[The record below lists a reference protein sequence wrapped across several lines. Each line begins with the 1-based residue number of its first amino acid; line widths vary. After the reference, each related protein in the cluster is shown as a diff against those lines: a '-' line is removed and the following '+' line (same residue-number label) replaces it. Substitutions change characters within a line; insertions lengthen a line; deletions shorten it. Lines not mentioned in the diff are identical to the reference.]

1 MSITAT
7 ASATFDA
14 PTLDRLRAD
23 VNEVLAALDASP
35 APDAWRD
42 RLISEAF
49 FRRADPVYLQGREL
63 TYILAQWRDLAA
75 WVQERQE
82 GEIRIRIFNPTKE
95 SHGYYLNRTVLQ
107 TCMADQP
114 FIFDSLDTLL
124 RSMDLPP
131 LRCIHPVVGVQRFDD
146 GSLEAIDPLPES
158 LEDTSGFES
167 MMHFELPRMDESTM
181 HRVELA
187 VRERLLKIRAVVT
200 DHTKLRGKCR
210 WLASHLGEY
219 TVTGSTEYYRT
230 VSLIQKFFHWLVD
243 DNYVFVG
250 YAEFRDTARG
260 EAPPTLMPESL
271 LGQGRLAAEAG
282 EEVSFPADA
291 MGWLDSDE
299 VIYLGKGA
307 RQAEIHRTGKLDL
320 IAVRLHEEGHSD
332 RICVFSG
339 LYTYKAIREDI
350 SRIPLLRAKL
360 DTILRDESAVVGS
373 MLSDKL
379 QRGFRA
385 LPVEFLLEADCAA
398 ISRALGLVNAAE
410 EGGETAV
417 HLIAEPGARAAFVL
431 VSLSRDRFSDD
442 VRQSVVDR
450 LMGVLGANYVD
461 SRVAPGH
468 GGNVVLQLYLTASK
482 RFRELDPSR
491 LEAAVSAVT
500 DSWQD
505 QLSTILKDRI
515 ADGEVAEWM
524 VDAYVGAFPDEYT
537 HSVRP
542 SEALEDVLNLE
553 RCREEGMVRVAVS
566 SVADDLVSGVTRLKI
581 YQLKKIYLT
590 DSTPVLD
597 HFGLRVIDQ
606 NSWTVSIADG
616 EVAYVDT
623 FRVVPEHRKINLEDH
638 IEHLVHGL
646 SSVLRHESRDDRLN
660 NLILTAGLDHREVE
674 VLRAYIAHAR
684 QLGATD
690 PVPVVLSTW
699 NRHPKAASL
708 LMRLF
713 RSRFNP
719 LLGAAGDADRARLVE
734 RNHQAFV
741 NYLDDVELAS
751 EDRVLRRSG
760 NLVMAT
766 LRTNHWSGAT
776 KEGHPLALKIDC
788 SAVDQMPAPR
798 PYREIFIH
806 HLDVEGV
813 HLRGGPVAR
822 GGLRWSDR
830 PADFRTEILGLMDTQ
845 MVKNVLIVPVGAKG
859 GFVLKRNYATRAE
872 ARTAADQLYKVFIR
886 GLLDVTDNVVDGE
899 VVPPIGVVR
908 YDGDDPYLVVAADK
922 GTAHLSDTAN
932 SIAIDYGFWLGDAFA
947 SGGSAG
953 YDHKAYGITAK
964 GGWVCVR
971 RHFRELGLDPEKDVI
986 TVAGIGD
993 MGGDVFGNG
1002 LLLSKTVKLLAT
1014 FNHMHIFLDPDPD
1027 PATSWVER
1035 KRLFDT
1041 PRTTWDDYDRSLMSK
1056 GSGIFSR
1063 TAKSIPLTKQVRTM
1077 LGVEVE
1083 EMSADEVVTA
1093 ILHME
1098 ADLLWNGGI
1107 GTYVKASYETDRD
1120 AGDPANDALRVN
1132 ADELRFRVVGEGG
1145 NLGFTQAARV
1155 EFSSK
1160 GGRIN
1165 SDAVDNSGGVDMSD
1179 HEVNLKILFASLER
1193 SGDITREQRDA
1204 TLLKIAEQVS
1214 DDVQRNNHDHSL
1226 MISLDVAR
1234 SAESLNGFRIVL
1246 NDLEDEGRLDRARH
1260 RVPDD
1265 GEMVRRQRTSEGLLR
1280 PELTRIGPLVKMKV
1294 YEELLADE
1302 RFDTPYIERWLMDY
1316 FPKAVRD
1323 GWPEAIRGHQ
1333 LHKEI
1338 AATVITNRLVD
1349 AMGVTHFS
1357 KMERVT
1363 GRDMVEIAYASLIAA
1378 DLLDTW
1384 KLKGLLRDIDGV
1396 RASVEYVKL
1405 RHVEESVSE
1414 LAQWLLQRPIDVLD
1428 ANAVVARF
1436 RPGFETYERAL
1447 GKIIDRSE
1455 KREYQRRQRYLRNRN
1470 IRVPG
1475 AERAAAL
1482 ELLVDAG
1489 EAVLLSEES
1498 GIGAGQAGML
1508 LKRVAASSQLLL
1520 ARQLALPADARDG
1533 WEVRAITELRA
1544 NIAELISVLAT
1555 KTLTGSEID
1564 EKAKGRKLQA
1574 ALTNAW
1580 ETYRESN
1587 ASVFYRADGL
1597 ARRIEVTRARGLAPA
1612 MVLYGAVRVLQGS

>member
-7 ASATFDA
+7 ATATFDA

-63 TYILAQWRDLAA
+63 NYILAQWRNFADWAA
-75 WVQERQE
+75 
-82 GEIRIRIFNPTKE
+82 IRPGDQMLVRVFNPTKE
-95 SHGYYLNRTVLQ
+95 EHGYYLNRTVLQ
-107 TCMADQP
+107 TCVQDQP
-114 FIFDSLDTLL
+114 FIFHSLDTLL
-124 RSMDLPP
+124 RSRDMPP
-131 LRCIHPVVGVQRFDD
+131 LRCIHPIVGIERRKD
-146 GSLEAIDPLPES
+146 GSIEAIDPLPEGLDDS
-158 LEDTSGFES
+158 VHLES
-167 MMHFELPRMDESTM
+167 MMHFELPRLEGDALA
-181 HRVELA
+181 ELQAA
-187 VRERLLKIRAVVT
+187 VTERLRKIRAVVT
-200 DHTKLRGKCR
+200 DHTDLRGKAR
-210 WLASHLGEY
+210 WLASHLGEF

-243 DNYVFVG
+243 ENYVFVG
-250 YAEFRDTARG
+250 YAEFRDEARG
-260 EAPPTLMPESL
+260 QAPPTLLPDSL

-282 EEVSFPADA
+282 EEVRFPKDA
-291 MGWLDSDE
+291 MPWLEGED

-307 RQAEIHRTGKLDL
+307 RQAEIHRTGKLDM
-320 IAVRLHEEGHSD
+320 IAVRLHEDGEAD

-339 LYTYKAIREDI
+339 LYTYKAIREDVA
-350 SRIPLLRAKL
+350 RIPLLRAKL
-360 DTILRDESAVVGS
+360 ESILREESAVVGS
-373 MLSDKL
+373 QLADKL
-379 QRGFRA
+379 QAGFRA
-385 LPVEFLLEADCAA
+385 LPVEFLLEADSAA
-398 ISRALGLVNAAE
+398 IARALGLVNAAE
-410 EGGETAV
+410 EGGETAL
-417 HLIAEPGARAAFVL
+417 HLIAEPGARAAFVI
-431 VSLSRDRFSDD
+431 VSLSRERFNDE
-442 VRQSVVDR
+442 VRQNVVDR
-450 LMGVLGANYVD
+450 IMSVLGANYVD
-461 SRVAPGH
+461 SRVASGH
-468 GGNVVLQLYLTASK
+468 GGNVVLQLYLTASR
-482 RFRELDPSR
+482 RFRDVDPSR
-491 LEAAVSAVT
+491 LEAAISAVT

-505 QLSTILKDRI
+505 QLSTILKDRL
-515 ADGEVAEWM
+515 ADGEVADWM
-524 VDAYVGAFPDEYT
+524 VSAYVGAFPEEYT

-553 RCREEGMVRVAVS
+553 RTREAGHVRVAVS

-606 NSWTVSIADG
+606 SSWTVSIADG

-623 FRVVPEHRKINLEDH
+623 FRVVPEHRKIQLQDHTENL
-638 IEHLVHGL
+638 VAGL
-646 SSVLRHESRDDRLN
+646 TSVLRRASRDDRLN
-660 NLILTAGLDHREVE
+660 SLILTAGLQHREVE

-684 QLGATD
+684 QLGAAD
-690 PVPVVLSTW
+690 PVPVVHATW
-699 NRHPKAASL
+699 NRHPKAAA
-708 LMRLF
+708 LMLRLF

-719 LLGAAGDADRARLVE
+719 LLGPASDADRARLVE
-734 RNHQAFV
+734 RNQRAFLE
-741 NYLDDVELAS
+741 YLDTVELAS
-751 EDRVLRRSG
+751 EDRVLRRSC

-776 KEGHPLALKIDC
+776 KEGHPLALKVDC
-788 SAVDQMPAPR
+788 AAVDEMPAPR
-798 PYREIFIH
+798 PYREIFVH
-806 HLDVEGV
+806 HLAVEGV

-845 MVKNVLIVPVGAKG
+845 MVKNVLIVPEGAKG
-859 GFVLKRNYATRAE
+859 GFILKQGYGTRAE
-872 ARTAADQLYKVFIR
+872 ARAAADELYKVFIR
-886 GLLDVTDNVVDGE
+886 GLLDVTDNVVGGE
-899 VVPPIGVVR
+899 IVPPIGVVR

-971 RHFRELGLDPEKDVI
+971 RHFRELGLDPEQDVI
-986 TVAGIGD
+986 TAVGVGD

-1002 LLLSKTVKLLAT
+1002 LLLSRTIKLLAA

-1041 PRTTWDDYDRSLMSK
+1041 PRTTWADYDTSVMSE
-1056 GSGIFSR
+1056 GGGVFSR
-1063 TAKSIPLTKQVRTM
+1063 TAKSIPLTPQLQAL
-1077 LGVEVE
+1077 LGVDLP
-1083 EMSADEVVTA
+1083 EMAADDVVTA
-1093 ILHME
+1093 ILRLE
-1098 ADLLWNGGI
+1098 ADLLWNAGI
-1107 GTYVKASYETDRD
+1107 GTYVKASYETHRD
-1120 AGDPANDALRVN
+1120 AGDSANDSLRVN

-1155 EFSSK
+1155 EYASK

-1179 HEVNLKILFASLER
+1179 HEVNLKILFAALER
-1193 SGDITREQRDA
+1193 EGSITREERDA
-1204 TLLKIAEQVS
+1204 TLLSIAEQVS

-1234 SAESLNGFRIVL
+1234 SAEALNGFRIVL
-1246 NDLEDEGRLDRARH
+1246 NDLEAEGRLDRSRH
-1260 RVPDD
+1260 RLPDD
-1265 GEMVRRQRTSEGLLR
+1265 GEMVRRQRINEGLLR
-1280 PELTRIGPLVKMKV
+1280 PELTRIGPFVKMKV

-1316 FPKAVRD
+1316 FPPAVRE
-1323 GWPEAIRGHQ
+1323 GWPDAIRGHQ

-1363 GRDMVEIAYASLIAA
+1363 GRDVVEIAYASLIAA
-1378 DLLDTW
+1378 DLLDVWT
-1384 KLKGLLRDIDGV
+1384 LKGLLRDIDGV

-1428 ANAVVARF
+1428 AHSVVERF
-1436 RPGFETYERAL
+1436 QAGFGEYERAL

-1455 KREYQRRQRYLRNRN
+1455 KREFQRRLRYLRNRN
-1470 IRVPG
+1470 VRVAG
-1475 AERAAAL
+1475 VERAAAL
-1482 ELLVDAG
+1482 ELVVEAG
-1489 EAVLLSEES
+1489 EAVLLNEAS
-1498 GIGAGQAGML
+1498 GIGTVQAGML
-1508 LKRVAASSQLLL
+1508 LKRVAAESQLLL

-1544 NIAELISVLAT
+1544 NIASLISILARG
-1555 KTLTGSEID
+1555 TLEAGTID
-1564 EKAKGRKLQA
+1564 SNGKGRKLQA
-1574 ALTNAW
+1574 SLSDAW
-1580 ETYRESN
+1580 EQYRREH
-1587 ASVFYRADGL
+1587 ADVLDRAAAL
-1597 ARRIEVTRARGLAPA
+1597 ARRIETSRARGLAPA
-1612 MVLYGAVRVLQGS
+1612 LVLYGAVGVLTHR